1 MHPVDGGA
9 DGDPVA
15 DVDDVVHLVA
25 DLQSERVLP
34 LVTMRLAQAAT
45 GDTDLRAFAETIEG
59 ERATGTGNAAAYVAR
74 RFGLR
79 DGLDVQSAADVLWTL
94 TAPDIA
100 DRLVNRCGWGWDRFQ
115 EWSGALMA
123 DALLGPAR

>member
-1 MHPVDGGA
+1 M
-9 DGDPVA
+9 
-15 DVDDVVHLVA
+15 HLVA

-100 DRLVNRCGWGWDRFQ
+100 DRLVNRRGWGWDRFH